1 MVQSAST
8 FTQIMSL
15 NKANL
20 RQSLLFVSASVMLS
34 LLLFSSPREAG
45 NASLKIAR
53 SVSSPRIRPY
63 GQDMQLVI
71 WKQGKGKHLVD

>member
-1 MVQSAST
+1 MIQSAST

-45 NASLKIAR
+45 CAPLKTAR
-53 SVSSPRIRPY
+53 SVSSPWIRPY
-63 GQDMQLVI
+63 GQDMQLVV
-71 WKQGKGKHLVD
+71 WKQEAGGDLVN